1 MYIYPCIY
9 RNTDTYIYICILYS
23 SFSLSIHLPVKLPTI
38 ALIDME
44 AAEEFLNN
52 IVPGLYLEVPYN
64 WEGISFGSASLLFIG
79 HLFLINIDIFLYLC
93 LAGWSIWKH
102 MV

>member
-1 MYIYPCIY
+1 MSTKTYLCIHIYL
-9 RNTDTYIYICILYS
+9 ILYS

-38 ALIDME
+38 ALIDIE

-64 WEGISFGSASLLFIG
+64 WEGFI
-79 HLFLINIDIFLYLC
+79 HMYIHTYEYICIYMYVYMYINIHI
-93 LAGWSIWKH
+93 
-102 MV
+102 